1 MNVSDF
7 TMRCGNGPQ
16 CRHPICEHCGDPL
29 RHHTSRAADHPGTRQ
44 RARGQQCYRCYKTR
58 RHAGTLTP
66 EDLQDQ
72 RHILMSETEMRV
84 IRERDPNHWE
94 WLMQRRHRLNL
105 SQGAAA

>member
-1 MNVSDF
+1 M
-7 TMRCGNGPQ
+7 
-16 CRHPICEHCGDPL
+16 
-29 RHHTSRAADHPGTRQ
+29 
-44 RARGQQCYRCYKTR
+44 R